1 MFSQKNRFIVVLLSF
16 LLVFSTYSPALAT
29 QEANPTDESWER
41 FEQAKREYDEQKY
54 KDHSLSLQGAN
65 QQDEEVDV
73 IIKLE
78 GNAIVEDLNKSGKS
92 VGMESASA
100 LHTKEKGIIS
110 AQSTFIKS
118 VSSKRIPL
126 NLKHQFTYLVNG
138 LSAQVKV
145 GDIEKI
151 KSLPGVL
158 AVRPVNVYQT
168 ESVAGNEPDM
178 YSSAPLIGADY
189 VWEANQY
196 TGKNVIVAVVDTG
209 VNYYHPAFGGTGV
222 ETLQLGDKTDR
233 SKVTGNGEGYSSR
246 VIGGYNWADGN
257 NDIVDR
263 TSSQHGVHV
272 AGTVAGN
279 DVNAQINGQTLPF
292 KGIAYDS
299 LILAEKVFSNDK
311 ARTGAM
317 ADDIIAGMEHAVKN
331 GAQVINMSLG
341 SPNGAVVADD
351 PEIQAVETATN
362 NGVVVAISAGNEGY
376 STDPWGIKPSA
387 QDRDY
392 SMVGIPSISPSSI
405 SVASSENSATY
416 FEAFT
421 LSKDLDGVSDIP
433 MTVASD
439 APHPSKLAGEY
450 AIVYAGLGKT
460 TDFTTSNVRD
470 KIALIQ
476 RGDISFSEKVAN
488 ATKAGAKAVIV
499 YNREGDNS
507 FINMA
512 VKVGDKPATIPAVF
526 IRYNDGNA
534 IKALLDTDPTLKLS
548 FIGKLAE
555 VQLARDTMS
564 SFSSW
569 GPEPGLNFK
578 PTLTAPGGNIFSSVG
593 DKQYAVNSGT
603 SMASPHVAGA
613 SAVIIQS
620 LKERNIAYQPGD
632 IRTLLSNTAKVLINP
647 DTNTPYSVR
656 HQGAGRIQLN
666 HAVETNV
673 SVQYQGEPGV
683 ALKEFKSNSVTFS
696 LVAKNFGS
704 KNVTYTLSGDAYQ
717 DLIVDGENQLTLTP
731 IEGATVNFAS
741 PSVMVPAGSEKTI
754 RVTLTLPDG
763 LEKDQFVDG
772 WITFAA
778 DEASGQPNLVVP
790 YFGFYGDWGTVD
802 VIDRHWSD
810 SESVYGNT
818 GLHFAQGNVI
828 YSMGLDADK
837 VYHEEYVAFSPF
849 SGSKQLLVP
858 IFTFLRNA
866 ETFEMN
872 ILDANKKKLVDF
884 SKVNSIRKH
893 TFDGASLGSLFDDYG
908 VWDGKINGEVVPN
921 GQYYIQAI
929 AKPFG
934 TTKTQEYLYPVKVD
948 TTLPNLQVAE
958 NRTDTGT
965 EIAVTGTDET
975 GIEVFAYE
983 LWENG
988 KGYVTKQPVMVTAV
1002 KTDNGYTTK
1011 TPLPTLADN
1020 QFAFI
1025 YAVDYAGNQT
1035 RVGTGQSPLVITRFY
1050 ATPDGTEF
1058 SWILSEEVAD
1068 VEVLI
1073 DGKNPYRVKDLFP
1086 NWRNE
1091 IFVPL
1096 LEGRHDITFNALNE
1110 QDEVLSTFTTFS
1122 NGKTVVTKSSYR
1134 VTSLPDEVETI
1145 VPIEISVVSDLVV
1158 KVEVYSGGKLLDTIA
1173 TSGRGEYIYNYVA
1186 PEGKTTLELKGYNA
1200 DGNLTGLR
1208 STSVTHTKSHILFNE
1223 ERYEAKN
1230 NLTNLEVGLAHS
1242 NLVKSATLAV
1252 TGSGVNKLYTIDLS
1266 GSAENLFS
1274 YQLDLAPFV
1283 HGDYTL
1289 KLTGFDGTQ
1298 KKLGEVT
1305 SSLRVIK
1312 TGVLSYMEGL
1322 GQIRTNSDSFTLNWN
1337 VDQPDSIHN
1346 MKVSENGN
1354 LVADGESLNSYTS
1367 DLSALE
1373 NNDTSK
1379 VTVEAYSEA
1388 GEVIGKLDFVV
1399 TKDLQTPEVTI
1410 TAPTPYTVYKTGVA
1424 NVTATSF
1431 DLDLAQVTLHAK
1443 GMDQPV
1449 VATLTNSAPGKVTI
1463 QGTVPITEEGMQNI
1477 EIRYTDQAGNEGFIN
1492 RKVFG
1497 DFNAP
1502 AITLN
1507 NIHLESKSDTNN
1519 IRVYEGSV
1527 STGASQYTIRGSI
1540 SESHSSFDL
1549 YINDD
1554 QILGA
1559 LPQKQWTK
1567 AGDERNFTHTVNLV
1581 SGVNTF
1587 TIFVVDGVNNYSQV
1601 TLQITKGDYYV
1612 PPVTPPTTPV
1622 PEPTPTPGPTPTP
1635 TPEPKPE
1642 PAAPVFTDVAE
1653 GHWAKKYIDVLTS
1666 KRLINGVNKDN
1677 FNPEGTLTRGQFIAM
1692 ITRALGLSNGSEGLA
1707 KEIEIAYRSGITS
1720 LAPAN
1725 FGSGQE
1731 ITREQ
1736 MAAFIVRAYEK
1747 KTGKA
1752 YTATT
1757 TASFKDSDKI
1767 SAALLAEV
1775 AAAKELGFMVG
1786 NTNGTFGPKSTANRA
1801 QAARVI
1807 FTFLEE

>member
-1 MFSQKNRFIVVLLSF
+1 MFRKKNRFIVLFLSF
-16 LLVFSTYSPALAT
+16 LLVFSSFTPAFAT
-29 QEANPTDESWER
+29 QSIPTDESMER
-41 FEQAKREYDEQKY
+41 FEQAKRKYDEQKY
-54 KDHSLSLQGAN
+54 KDHTRSKQDAN
-65 QQDEEVDV
+65 QEDEDVDV

-78 GNAIVEDLNKSGKS
+78 GNAIVEDLNKAGKS
-92 VGMESASA
+92 VSLESASV

-118 VSSKRIPL
+118 VSSKRIPFDV
-126 NLKHQFTYLVNG
+126 KHQFTYLVNG
-138 LSAQVKV
+138 LSAQVKY

-151 KSLPGVL
+151 KSIPGVL
-158 AVRPVNVYQT
+158 DVRPVNVYQPEDIT
-168 ESVAGNEPDM
+168 GDEPDM

-189 VWEANQY
+189 VWETSKY
-196 TGKNVIVAVVDTG
+196 TGKDVVVAIVDTG

-222 ETLQLGDKTDR
+222 ETVQLGDKTDR
-233 SKVTGNGEGYSSR
+233 SKITGNGEGYSPR

-279 DVNAQINGQTLPF
+279 DINAQINGQAIPF

-317 ADDIIAGMEHAVKN
+317 ADDIIAGMEHAVRN

-351 PEIQAVETATN
+351 PEILAVETATN
-362 NGVVVAISAGNEGY
+362 NGVVVAISAGNEGF
-376 STDPWGIKPSA
+376 STDAWGIKPSA

-392 SMVGIPSISPSSI
+392 SMVGTPSVSPSSI

-421 LSKDLDGVSDIP
+421 LSKELNGVSHIP
-433 MTVASD
+433 MTVAND
-439 APHPSKLAGEY
+439 APIPTTLAGDY
-450 AIVYAGLGKT
+450 SIVYAGLGKT
-460 TDFTTSNVRD
+460 TDFTATNVKD
-470 KIALIQ
+470 KIALIE

-488 ATKAGAKAVIV
+488 AAKAGAKAVIV

-507 FINMA
+507 FVNMD
-512 VKVGDKPATIPAVF
+512 VKVSGKPAAVPAMF
-526 IRYNDGNA
+526 IRHHDGA
-534 IKALLDTDPTLKLS
+534 ALKALLETDPTVQLS
-548 FIGKLAE
+548 FLGKLAE
-555 VQLARDTMS
+555 VQLAKDTMS
-564 SFSSW
+564 DFSSW

-593 DKQYAVNSGT
+593 DNQYAVNSGT

-613 SAVIIQS
+613 SAVLIQS
-620 LKERNIAYQPGD
+620 LKERQIAYKPGD

-647 DTNTPYSVR
+647 ETNTPYSVR

-666 HAVETNV
+666 HAADTNV
-673 SVQYQGEPGV
+673 SVQYHGEPGV
-683 ALKEFKSNSVTFS
+683 ALKEINSKEIKFS
-696 LVAKNFGS
+696 LVAKNFGRED
-704 KNVTYTLSGDAYQ
+704 VTYTLSGDAYQ
-717 DLIVDGENQLTLTP
+717 DKIVDGVNQLTLTP
-731 IEGATVNFAS
+731 IEQATVNFDL
-741 PSVMVPAGSEKTI
+741 PSVTVPAGSQEEIT
-754 RVTLTLPDG
+754 VTLALPDG
-763 LEKDQFVDG
+763 FEKDQFVDG
-772 WITFAA
+772 WITFTA

-790 YFGFYGDWGTVD
+790 YFGFYGDWSSVD

-810 SESVYGNT
+810 PESVYGNT
-818 GLHFAQGNVI
+818 GLHIAQGNVL

-837 VYHEEYVAFSPF
+837 VYHEEYVSFSPY

-866 ETFEMN
+866 ETFELN

-908 VWDGKINGEVVPN
+908 VWDGKLGGKVVPD

-934 TTKTQEYLYPVKVD
+934 VSKSQEYFFPVKVD
-948 TTLPNLQVAE
+948 TALPNLQVVE
-958 NRTDTGT
+958 NETDLGT
-965 EIAVTGTDET
+965 ETAVTGTDES

-983 LWENG
+983 LWEDG
-988 KGYVTKQPVMVTAV
+988 KGYVTKQPVIVAAV
-1002 KTDNGYTTK
+1002 KTETGYAPQ
-1011 TPLPTLADN
+1011 TPFPTLNHN
-1020 QFAFI
+1020 QSAFI
-1025 YAVDYAGNQT
+1025 YAVDHAGNQI
-1035 RVGTGQSPLVITRFY
+1035 RVGAGQSPLVITRFY

-1058 SWILSEEVAD
+1058 SWMLSDEVAD

-1073 DGKNPYRVKDLFP
+1073 DGKNPYRVKELFP

-1110 QDEVLSTFTTFS
+1110 QDEILSTFTTFS
-1122 NGKTVVTKSSYR
+1122 MGKTVVTKSSYR
-1134 VTSLPDEVETI
+1134 VTSMPDEVETI

-1158 KVEVYSGGKLLDTIA
+1158 RVEVYSGGQLLETIP
-1173 TSGRGEYIYNYVA
+1173 TSGRGEYIYNYLA

-1208 STSVTHTKSHILFNE
+1208 TTSITHTKSHILFSE
-1223 ERYEAKN
+1223 ERYEAEN
-1230 NLTNLEVGLAHS
+1230 NLTNMGIGFSHS

-1252 TGSGVNKLYTIDLS
+1252 TGSGVNEIYTIDLN
-1266 GSAENLFS
+1266 GSTENLS
-1274 YQLDLAPFV
+1274 TYDLDLTPFN

-1289 KLTGFDGTQ
+1289 KLTGFDGTG
-1298 KKLGEVT
+1298 KKIAEVT

-1322 GQIRTNSDSFTLNWN
+1322 GQIRTNSNSITLNWN
-1337 VDQPDSIHN
+1337 VDQQNSIQT
-1346 MKVSENGN
+1346 MKVFENDT
-1354 LVADGESLNSYTS
+1354 LVAEGEPLNSYTT
-1367 DLSALE
+1367 DLSALVD
-1373 NNDTSK
+1373 NDTSN
-1379 VTVEAYSEA
+1379 VSIEAYSET
-1388 GEVIGKLDFVV
+1388 GEVIGKLSFVM
-1399 TKDLQTPEVTI
+1399 TKDLQEPEVTI
-1410 TAPTPYTVYKTGVA
+1410 NTPVPYTIYKSNVA
-1424 NVTATSF
+1424 NFTATSF
-1431 DLDLAQVTLHAK
+1431 DLDLAQVTLLAE
-1443 GMDQPV
+1443 GMEQPI
-1449 VATLTNSAPGKVTI
+1449 VATLTNSSPGKVTI
-1463 QGTVPITEEGMQNI
+1463 QGTVPITEEGMQNL

-1497 DFNAP
+1497 DFHAP
-1502 AITLN
+1502 EITLA
-1507 NIHLESKSDTNN
+1507 NINLISTSDNQN
-1519 IRVYEGSV
+1519 IQTYEGRVTTS
-1527 STGASQYTIRGSI
+1527 GSQYTISGLI
-1540 SESHSSFDL
+1540 SEAYSSFDL

-1554 QILGA
+1554 QILGS
-1559 LPQKQWTK
+1559 LPHILWTK
-1567 AGDERNFTHTVNLV
+1567 VGDERSFTHTVDLV
-1581 SGVNTF
+1581 NGENIF

-1601 TLQITKGDYYV
+1601 TLHITKEQSTSDPYV
-1612 PPVTPPTTPV
+1612 PPVTPPA
-1622 PEPTPTPGPTPTP
+1622 PEPEPEPTPTP

-1653 GHWAKKYIDVLTS
+1653 GHWAKTYIDALFVRGLIKGVSDTS
-1666 KRLINGVNKDN
+1666 
-1677 FNPEGTLTRGQFIAM
+1677 FNPEGKLTRGQFIAM
-1692 ITRALGLSNGSEGLA
+1692 ITRALGLSTGSEGLA
-1707 KEIEIAYRSGITS
+1707 KEIEIAYRNGITT
-1720 LAPAN
+1720 LAPVN
-1725 FGSGQE
+1725 FGSNKE

-1736 MAAFIVRAYEK
+1736 MAAMIVRAYEK

-1757 TASFKDSDKI
+1757 TVSFKDSSKI

-1786 NTNGTFGPKSTANRA
+1786 NTNGTFGPLATANRA
-1801 QAARVI
+1801 QAAKVI
-1807 FTFLEE
+1807 FSFLEE